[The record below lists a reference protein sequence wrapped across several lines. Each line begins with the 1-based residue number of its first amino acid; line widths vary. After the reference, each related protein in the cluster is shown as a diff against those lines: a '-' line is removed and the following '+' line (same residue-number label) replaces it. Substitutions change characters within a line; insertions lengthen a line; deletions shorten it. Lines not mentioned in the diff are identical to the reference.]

1 MSTENAP
8 RDNHGN
14 CAAAGTPWRRVATSM
29 VHSTPWFVVWQDD
42 VMRPDG
48 SAGVY
53 GRVDSPGA
61 VTVLP
66 LEDDDT
72 VVITRQWMY
81 LHAETQWRLPGGAI
95 DSTDGNP
102 LAAAQ
107 RELAEETGLHATN
120 WQRIGKINCADSLTN
135 HVVHMFVAT
144 GLTQGEAHLEPG
156 ESDLEV
162 VRLPLRHVISLA
174 MTNNVP
180 DAGSAHTIVMYAAQ
194 RAGIGA

>member
-8 RDNHGN
+8 RDNRGY
-14 CAAAGTPWRRVATSM
+14 CAAAGSPWRRVATSM
-29 VHSTPWFVVWQDD
+29 VHSTPWFVVWQDN

-48 SAGVY
+48 TSGLY
-53 GRVDSPGA
+53 ERVDSPGA

-66 LEDDDT
+66 LDDDDT
-72 VVITRQWMY
+72 VVMTRQWMY
-81 LHAETQWRLPGGAI
+81 LHAETQWRLPGGGI

-102 LAAAQ
+102 LAAAK
-107 RELAEETGLHATN
+107 RELAEETGLRASH
-120 WQRIGKINCADSLTN
+120 WREIGKINCADSLTN

-144 GLTQGEAHLEPG
+144 GLTQGSTELGPG
-156 ESDLEV
+156 ERDLQV
-162 VRLPLRHVISLA
+162 VRLPLHDVISMA
-174 MTNNVP
+174 MRNDVP